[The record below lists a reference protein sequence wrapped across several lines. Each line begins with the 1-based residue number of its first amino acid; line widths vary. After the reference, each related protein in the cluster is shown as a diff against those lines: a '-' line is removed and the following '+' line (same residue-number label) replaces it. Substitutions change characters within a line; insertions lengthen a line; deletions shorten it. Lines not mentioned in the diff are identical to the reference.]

1 MSEKR
6 RAKDTPEN
14 TGVDPEEFA
23 RQVNYL
29 AALGRLVVPRAFG
42 FGDRAILFVGHE
54 PFDAEDL
61 GNLLPDGSEW
71 YELAYASEQ
80 FSPDVVVLGAEGF
93 PEEAARSVLGR
104 VAGSA
109 KILPQ
114 EGFLNE
120 LLFGH
125 DWWTEGSDSLRQSA
139 SSHRG
144 IQLARDAGALTAIGL
159 GPPQPIERKTPI
171 EQDDPAPAGRPRT
184 VDAPVNPAKPVA
196 EFAWP
201 GTDAEETSGD
211 DVGEFDLRARS
222 KLNELGY
229 NTNLS
234 RSARW
239 RVLTS
244 RAVPELGLP
253 KVASM
258 IAWFCRSRKQQKG
271 GRQKFTRAIGEWEY
285 DLARLKR
292 ELYPGYRPGF
302 AWPRH
307 EP

>member
-1 MSEKR
+1 M
-6 RAKDTPEN
+6 T
-14 TGVDPEEFA
+14 VDPEGFA
-23 RQVNYL
+23 AQVNYL
-29 AALGRLVVPRAFG
+29 AAIGRLVVPRAFG
-42 FGDRAILFVGHE
+42 FGDHAILFVGHE

-71 YELAYASEQ
+71 YELAYAPKR
-80 FSPDVVVLGAEGF
+80 FSPDVVVMGTEGF
-93 PEEAARSVLGR
+93 PADAARSILSR

-109 KILPQ
+109 KVLPQ

-125 DWWTEGSDSLRQSA
+125 DWWTVGSEPLRQFA
-139 SSHRG
+139 RDHKG
-144 IQLARDAGALTAIGL
+144 MQLARAAGTLAAVGIGASRSADKR
-159 GPPQPIERKTPI
+159 GAVKQGSPP
-171 EQDDPAPAGRPRT
+171 PAEDPRT
-184 VDAPVNPAKPVA
+184 VATAINPESPAA

-201 GTDAEETSGD
+201 STEANETGGTDA
-211 DVGEFDLRARS
+211 GEFDLRARS

-239 RVLTS
+239 HVLTDK
-244 RAVPELGLP
+244 ALPELGLP

-271 GRQKFTRAIGEWEY
+271 GRQKFARAISEWEY
-285 DLARLKR
+285 DLARLKK
-292 ELYPGYRPGF
+292 EHYPGHRPSF